1 VSLAELET
9 DRAPDYVHAVVGWRF
24 WDAVEPNGLVS
35 LSSPYF
41 PTVWPAGEPLRAEC
55 VTRPLRRWVLR
66 RFGGEPHPAPTER
79 CSCGIYALAGKAFRD
94 MVWDLGQCP
103 VVGRVSLWG
112 EVHEHEH
119 GWRASFAYP
128 EYLYVA
134 RRANAR
140 GARRLVEGL
149 RRYGTPVEIL
159 PLARAELPDALG
171 ELISSCPAA
180 EVRPVVHPP
189 DRRDAQ
195 P

>member
-1 VSLAELET
+1 VSLAALET
-9 DRAPDYVHAVVGWRF
+9 ERAPDYIQAVVGWRF
-24 WDAVEPNGLVS
+24 WDAVETDGVVS

-55 VTRPLRRWVLR
+55 VTRPLRRWILR
-66 RFGGEPHPAPTER
+66 RFGGEPHAAPTER

-128 EYLYVA
+128 ERLYVA

-140 GARRLVEGL
+140 GALPPRAPPGRPARRGAARGGSSRASGGTG
-149 RRYGTPVEIL
+149 RRSRPFRSR
-159 PLARAELPDALG
+159 ARSFRMRSA
-171 ELISSCPAA
+171 S
-180 EVRPVVHPP
+180 
-189 DRRDAQ
+189 
-195 P
+195 